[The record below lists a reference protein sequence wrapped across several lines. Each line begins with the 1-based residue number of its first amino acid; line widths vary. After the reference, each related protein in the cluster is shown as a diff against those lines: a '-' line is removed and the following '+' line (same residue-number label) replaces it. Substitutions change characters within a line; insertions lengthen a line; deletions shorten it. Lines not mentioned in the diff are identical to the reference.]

1 MASTRFPR
9 HCIAWS
15 PMGEESQR
23 WCGKA
28 REKLLP
34 GRVADL
40 LIGSA
45 VHALVH
51 SGDLLDDELEQQGVV
66 MHGAVAGNAYAQV
79 HPGVP
84 SKPAAGLMVWI
95 QPKMPLAPMLYIFTP
110 APPMMAPPI
119 PEATQATT
127 KAFLRWRV
135 MP

>member
-1 MASTRFPR
+1 
-9 HCIAWS
+9 
-15 PMGEESQR
+15 MGEESQR